1 MKNKEVENAY
11 ANIAATAK
19 NLENFINR
27 PENYNSFGSTL
38 LVEIIKE
45 LNTQASNIKEI
56 EYMYGV

>member
-11 ANIAATAK
+11 ANIAATAQK
-19 NLENFINR
+19 LENFINK

-38 LVEIIKE
+38 LIEIIKE
-45 LNTQASNIKEI
+45 LKIQASNIQEI